1 MNTFER
7 RIALITGP
15 LAVVLWIAGLA
26 VGSAAPTKLVS
37 HASDAQVLAWVQGN
51 KNPIILGAFLFLL
64 GCVSFIWF
72 AAMLRSRL
80 VAAEGGRQTFATL
93 VFGGSIAM
101 AVLGMGT
108 QTDITTAIN
117 ASDVS
122 PATAGVFHHL
132 GDLFFVGAEVALFVV
147 LAGVAVLAY
156 RAAAVPRWWGTLG
169 AIVGIVA
176 LIGPI
181 GWAALIFGFPV
192 WVLGTAFLLAR
203 APRTE
208 TARAAVPA
216 TA

>member
-1 MNTFER
+1 MNTLER

-15 LAVVLWIAGLA
+15 LSVALWVAGLA
-26 VGSAAPTKLVS
+26 VGSSVPTKLVS
-37 HASDAQVLAWVQGN
+37 HATDAQVLAWVQGN

-64 GCVSFIWF
+64 GCIAFIWF

-80 VAAEGGRQTFATL
+80 VAAEGGTHTFATL

-101 AVLGMGT
+101 AVMGLGT
-108 QTDITTAIN
+108 QTDIVTAIN

-122 PATAGVFHHL
+122 AATAGVFHHL
-132 GDLFFVGAEVALFVV
+132 GDLFFVGAEVSLFVV

-156 RAAAVPRWWGTLG
+156 RAAAVPRWWGALG
-169 AIVGIVA
+169 AIVGVVA

-192 WVLGTAFLLAR
+192 WILGTTFVLAR
-203 APRTE
+203 APRTGS
-208 TARAAVPA
+208 ARAAVPV